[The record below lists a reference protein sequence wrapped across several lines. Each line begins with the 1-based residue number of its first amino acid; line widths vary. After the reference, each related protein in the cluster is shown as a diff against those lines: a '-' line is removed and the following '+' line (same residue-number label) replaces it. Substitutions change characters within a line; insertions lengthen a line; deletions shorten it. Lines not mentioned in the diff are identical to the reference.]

1 MVVPPPNRR
10 AEPHLTRPAPGA
22 ATRRLITDPAPIFA
36 GPRTISR
43 DSPPTRTAG
52 RHTRSCRKVRP
63 LWDRTLPVYRV
74 PAQKAD
80 SGMSMRELSVAS
92 AIARSEAS
100 RGRTVRAKKDA
111 AATLPV

>member
-1 MVVPPPNRR
+1 VVVPPPNRR

-22 ATRRLITDPAPIFA
+22 ATRRPTTDPAPIFA

-43 DSPPTRTAG
+43 DSPPARTA
-52 RHTRSCRKVRP
+52 RHTRSRRKVRP
-63 LWDRTLPVYRV
+63 LWDRTLPVCRV

>member
-1 MVVPPPNRR
+1 MVLPPPNRR

-22 ATRRLITDPAPIFA
+22 APRLTTDPAAIFA
-36 GPRTISR
+36 GPWTISR
-43 DSPPTRTAG
+43 DSPPTRTG
-52 RHTRSCRKVRP
+52 RAAYPVVQEGPP
-63 LWDRTLPVYRV
+63 LWDRTLLVCRV

-111 AATLPV
+111 DATLPV